1 VHTIEMP
8 FGLWARMG
16 SKNHVLDG
24 VEIQWEEAILGERL
38 AYCKVYRLSA
48 VSCEETSEP
57 INQ

>member
-1 VHTIEMP
+1 MP